1 MRRRRSPRGTQR
13 PLVVLAAAFGAF
25 FLLYALWSVA
35 TPLFAAPDE
44 PVQMI
49 KAVAVAHGQLIG
61 DQRNGAASPYTY
73 VRVPEVYAHAGLDE
87 SCFTFKFRVPASCA
101 PPVAGRAEVV
111 PIRIY
116 TGRYPPL
123 YYAIVGLPS
132 LAMSSAGGIY
142 AMRLVSAAIS
152 AFFLALAVTVVVTWS
167 RSRLLLVG
175 LAVAVT
181 PSALFFGGVI
191 NPSGFEVST
200 NICLWC
206 SALVLGLERADEPPP
221 WLVAVVGIS
230 ACATVLVRG
239 LSPLWVAMTGLA
251 VLALTQRQAIVSL
264 VRRRSVQV
272 AGGALVLAGVLAL
285 AWIVHAHTLDVVP
298 STMHAPASARYGQLL
313 VITLDHTGRFVREMV
328 GEFGWLDTPSPFAT
342 QIAWYGALGLL
353 VLGAAAVARRRQALV
368 LAAVIAATVFVP
380 ALISASQA
388 HKEGYVWQGKD
399 SLPFAVGVPLVAAQ
413 LLGLSGIF
421 EPVKRRLAGVV
432 TGVLAVAAI
441 FAFVGTLRRYA
452 VGVDGPLNF
461 LFTGWRPPLGSLTLV
476 VVEVLVAAGAAAGI
490 TVLTAPRPVG
500 SDLSLSQGAE
510 GEGERSG

>member
-1 MRRRRSPRGTQR
+1 MTRRRRIPRASRR
-13 PLVVLAAAFGAF
+13 PLTVLAATFGSF

-44 PVQMI
+44 PSQMI
-49 KAVAVAHGQLIG
+49 KAVAVAHGQPIG
-61 DQRNGAASPYTY
+61 EQRNGAASPYTY
-73 VRVPEVYAHAGLDE
+73 VHVAEVYAHAGLDV
-87 SCFTFKFRVPASCA
+87 SCFAFKFTVPASCA
-101 PPVAGRAEVV
+101 RPVAGSAHTV

-123 YYAIVGLPS
+123 YYAVVGLPS
-132 LAMSSAGGIY
+132 LAMSSAGGVY
-142 AMRLVSAAIS
+142 AMRLVSAALS

-167 RSRLLLVG
+167 RSRLLLLG

-191 NPSGFEVST
+191 NPSGFETST

-206 SALVLGLERADEPPP
+206 SALVLALERADEPPP
-221 WLVAVVGIS
+221 MLVAAVGLS

-251 VLALTQRQAIVSL
+251 VLALAERQAIVSL
-264 VRRRSVQV
+264 GRRRSVQV
-272 AGGALVLAGVLAL
+272 AGGALVLAGAAAL
-285 AWIVHAHTLDVVP
+285 AWILHAHTLDVVP
-298 STMHAPASARYGQLL
+298 STVHAAPSARYGQLL
-313 VITLDHTGRFVREMV
+313 VITLDHTWRFVREMV

-368 LAAVIAATVFVP
+368 LGLVIAATVVVP

-399 SLPFAVGVPLVAAQ
+399 SLPFAVGIPLVAAQ

-432 TGVLAVAAI
+432 TGVLAVAAAA
-441 FAFVGTLRRYA
+441 AFVGTLRRYA
-452 VGVDGPLNF
+452 VGVNGPLNF

-476 VVEVLVAAGAAAGI
+476 VVEVLAAAGAAVGI
-490 TVLTAPRPVG
+490 TVLVARRPVE
-500 SDLSLSQGAE
+500 SDLTPE